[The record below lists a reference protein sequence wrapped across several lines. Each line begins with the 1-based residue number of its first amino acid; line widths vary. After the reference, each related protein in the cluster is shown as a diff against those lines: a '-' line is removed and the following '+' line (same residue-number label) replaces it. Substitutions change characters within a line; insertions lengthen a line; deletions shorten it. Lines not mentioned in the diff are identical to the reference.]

1 MTMPCATTLVWR
13 PLQAVCPL
21 LTLPVRGSAV
31 QLATWVKKTFALRPA
46 LNRIRRQRPEQRD
59 HQSDQVEGMF

>member
-1 MTMPCATTLVWR
+1 MFGDHSLLSSTCSCYLV
-13 PLQAVCPL
+13 L
-21 LTLPVRGSAV
+21 GSAV

-59 HQSDQVEGMF
+59 HQSDQVDGMF